1 MTNQNVDYNKKL
13 QEIEED
19 INISQKLI
27 SEQLSEIQKCQKQ
40 ISNKKAFFWIFDLSL
55 LLILA
60 LFTIVLVVAPDT
72 KFIQKVFQ
80 ILD

>member
-1 MTNQNVDYNKKL
+1 MSNQKEDYNKKL

-19 INISQKLI
+19 INKSQKLI
-27 SEQLSEIQKCQKQ
+27 SNHLSVIQKCQKQ
-40 ISNKKAFFWIFDLSL
+40 ISNRKAFFGIFDFSL
-55 LLILA
+55 FLILI
-60 LFTIVLVVAPDT
+60 LFTIVLVVFKDT